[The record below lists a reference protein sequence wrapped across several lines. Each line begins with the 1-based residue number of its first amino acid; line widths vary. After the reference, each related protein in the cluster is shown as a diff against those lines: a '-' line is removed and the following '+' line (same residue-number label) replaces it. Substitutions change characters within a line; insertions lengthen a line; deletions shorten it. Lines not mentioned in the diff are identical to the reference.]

1 MTHAFQ
7 VADVRHLQMVLA
19 SAEEQWRNR
28 KHEMSFLDKVSPK
41 THSLF
46 PFVHAAT
53 RSLIWLTVFFPIKA
67 SKITP

>member
-1 MTHAFQ
+1 MARVFQ
-7 VADVRHLQMVLA
+7 VADVRRLQMVLA
-19 SAEEQWRNR
+19 SAKEQWKNR
-28 KHEMSFLDKVSPK
+28 KRAMSFLDKVSLK

-53 RSLIWLTVFFPIKA
+53 RSLIRLTVFFRIKA